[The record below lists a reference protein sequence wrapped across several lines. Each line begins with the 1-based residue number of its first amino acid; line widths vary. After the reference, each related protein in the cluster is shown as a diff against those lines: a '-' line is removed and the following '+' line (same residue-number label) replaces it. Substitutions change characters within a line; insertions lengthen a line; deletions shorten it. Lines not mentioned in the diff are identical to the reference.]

1 MIETITTA
9 VMAVIIAGSVL
20 VAFGI
25 AYIEMLRANKE

>member
-1 MIETITTA
+1 MELLASA